1 VVASEGRRVD
11 EALRSVGERA
21 LRWSAS
27 RRGFL
32 QAGAG
37 VAASAFLAA
46 CGVSQSTGGTK
57 RKKVAFILPSYTQAR
72 WQNADQ
78 KYFQQEAAKHN
89 LDVLIQVSND
99 DEVLQASQVDNVLTQ
114 QIDVLVLTA
123 VNVDT
128 AKAMVRKAK
137 NANVPTI
144 AYNYIISDV
153 PLAAVVSRDAKQVG
167 HDLASAVV
175 SAAPKGNYVLVFGDQ
190 GTSVAQDK
198 GSGCLSVIQPLV
210 NSGDIKIVSQQW
222 NRAWAPDLAQKQVEN
237 ALTAN
242 RNNIQAVLPMND
254 GMAYGAIQALKGQGL
269 GGKVPVTGEDCEVQA
284 LKLINEG
291 SMLASSFTPFNQMGI
306 AAAKAAAAVANGQK
320 VTTDKTINNGQGDV
334 PWVQIAAFNVT
345 KSNLSKFLDDY
356 PWWATRAQVGI

>member
-1 VVASEGRRVD
+1 VKSTTEGL
-11 EALRSVGERA
+11 EEQLRSIGEN
-21 LRWSAS
+21 LYNWSSS
-27 RRGFL
+27 RRSFL
-32 QAGAG
+32 GAG
-37 VAASAFLAA
+37 VGLAASALLAA
-46 CGVSQSTGGTK
+46 CGSSTSGTSGK

-89 LDVLIQVSND
+89 LDVVIQVSND
-99 DEVLQASQVDNVLTQ
+99 DEVLQANQVDNVLTQ

-137 NANVPTI
+137 AANVPTI
-144 AYNYIISDV
+144 AYNYIINDV
-153 PLAAVVSRDAKQVG
+153 PLAAIVSRDAKQVG
-167 HDLASAVV
+167 RDLTKTIVSAVP
-175 SAAPKGNYVLVFGDQ
+175 SGNYVLVFGDQ

-198 GSGCLSVIQPLV
+198 GAGCLEVLQPLV
-210 NSGDIKIVSQQW
+210 NSGAVKIVAQQW
-222 NRAWAPDLAQKQVEN
+222 NRSWAPDLAQKEVEN

-254 GMAYGAIQALKGQGL
+254 GMAYGAIQAIKAQGL
-269 GGKVPVTGEDCEVQA
+269 GGKIAVTGEDCEVQA

-291 SMLASSFTPFNQMGI
+291 SMTTSSFTPFNQMGI
-306 AAAKAAAAVANGQK
+306 AAAKAAAEVANGQK
-320 VTTDKTINNGQGDV
+320 VSTTKTINNGTGDI

-345 KSNLSKFLDDY
+345 KSNLLTFLDQY
-356 PWWATRAQVGI
+356 PWWATRAQVGV